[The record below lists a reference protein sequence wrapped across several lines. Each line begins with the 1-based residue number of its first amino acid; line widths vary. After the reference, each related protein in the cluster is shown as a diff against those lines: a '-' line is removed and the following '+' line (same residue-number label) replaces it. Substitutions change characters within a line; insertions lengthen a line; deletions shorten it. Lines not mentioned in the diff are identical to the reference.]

1 MLVAGSAKQNL
12 HDGDLT
18 GILVLSANVI
28 NRVVDVN
35 PENHVTLTKFDMPY
49 KASNPSHLTSSRY
62 QFIPSCNFSGRII
75 SFFIFTYLRNVN
87 MPF

>member
-49 KASNPSHLTSSRY
+49 KACNPRPLDIESVSIY
-62 QFIPSCNFSGRII
+62 PQQ
-75 SFFIFTYLRNVN
+75 
-87 MPF
+87 